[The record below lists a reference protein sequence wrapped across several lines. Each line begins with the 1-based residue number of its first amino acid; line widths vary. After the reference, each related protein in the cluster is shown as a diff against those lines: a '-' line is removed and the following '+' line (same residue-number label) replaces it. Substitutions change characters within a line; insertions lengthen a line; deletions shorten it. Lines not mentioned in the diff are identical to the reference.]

1 MAVGREFFKHDI
13 GSLMDYKLDALVRT
27 YGAEGYAVYFLC
39 LEYLYRD
46 RGTPISGCLIERIAI
61 ELKMTPGRVTEIL
74 DYAASDKCRRMLQKT
89 ENGYSSERVS
99 KAIEEREVA
108 RKKSSEGGK
117 KGMEKRWP
125 KKDQS

>member
-13 GSLMDYKLDALVRT
+13 GSLMDGKLDTLVSE

-46 RGTPISGCLIERIAI
+46 RGEPISERLISRVAV
-61 ELKMTPGRVTEIL
+61 ELKMTPERVTEIL
-74 DYAASDKCRRMLQKT
+74 EYAASDKCRGLLLKT
-89 ENGYSSERVS
+89 DEGYSSERVS
-99 KAIEEREVA
+99 KAVEEREIA

-117 KGMEKRWP
+117 KGMANRYG
-125 KKDQS
+125 KKD

>member
-1 MAVGREFFKHDI
+1 MAVGREYFKHDI
-13 GSLMDYKLDALVRT
+13 GSLMDGKLDTLVNE

-39 LEYLYRD
+39 LEHLYRD
-46 RGTPISGCLIERIAI
+46 RGEPISDRLINRVAV

-117 KGMEKRWP
+117 KGMAKRWP
-125 KKDQS
+125 KKDQN

>member
-13 GSLMDYKLDALVRT
+13 GSLMDGKLDTLVSE

-46 RGTPISGCLIERIAI
+46 RGEPISERLISRVAV
-61 ELKMTPGRVTEIL
+61 ELKMTPERVTEIL
-74 DYAASDKCRRMLQKT
+74 DYAASDKCRGLLLKT
-89 ENGYSSERVS
+89 DEGYSSERVS
-99 KAIEEREVA
+99 KAVEEREIA

-117 KGMEKRWP
+117 KGMANRYG
-125 KKDQS
+125 KKD